1 MRTGKCCS
9 FSTALFFILDI
20 APMLVQQK
28 MGNINSSSVKKDIDW
43 LDLEWHEANK
53 RILHKKTR
61 AGREITMKFLK
72 ENQNLTQGDIL
83 YEDAKTIVVIDIQPC
98 ETIVIKPKNNFEI
111 AAICYEIGNKHL
123 PLFFQE
129 DELLIAYEAPLF
141 NLLTSLG
148 YEVKK
153 QNSKLINPLKT
164 SVVSHAHNISE
175 SLFSKIMKLSTSA
188 E

>member
-1 MRTGKCCS
+1 
-9 FSTALFFILDI
+9 
-20 APMLVQQK
+20 MLIQQK
-28 MGNINSSSVKKDIDW
+28 LGNINSSSANKTIDW
-43 LDLEWHEANK
+43 LDLEWHETNK

-61 AGREITMKFLK
+61 SGKAVTMKFLK

-83 YEDAKTIVVIDIQPC
+83 FEDAEMVIVIDIPLC
-98 ETIVIKPKNNFEI
+98 EAIVIRPKNNFEM

-123 PLFFQE
+123 SLFFQD

-141 NLLTSLG
+141 NLFSSLG

-153 QNSKLINPLKT
+153 EKRKLINPLKT
-164 SVVSHAHNISE
+164 SVVSHVHNGSE

>member
-1 MRTGKCCS
+1 MIIKEK
-9 FSTALFFILDI
+9 L
-20 APMLVQQK
+20 
-28 MGNINSSSVKKDIDW
+28 GNINSSATGKNIDW

-61 AGREITMKFLK
+61 TGKDVTMKFLK
-72 ENQNLTQGDIL
+72 ENQNLTEGDII
-83 YEDAKTIVVIDIQPC
+83 YEHAETIIVISIQPC
-98 ETIVIKPKNNFEI
+98 DTIVIKPKNNFEI

-123 PLFFQE
+123 PLFFHE

-141 NLLTSLG
+141 NLLKSLE

-153 QNSKLINPLKT
+153 ENRKLINPLKT
-164 SVVSHAHNISE
+164 SVASHGHNSSE
-175 SLFSKIMKLSTSA
+175 SLFSKIMKLSTAS